1 MKRHFILIVAA
12 FLVLT
17 SAAGLIAEE
26 AVLIDFNKLTADI
39 LPQQDPADPQKTV
52 NTQNSVSMMDFSA
65 LAGQSFTEDQKKVMK
80 TSLAMSNWEVVL
92 ASSSRTNTNQSL
104 SITKEVKVL
113 DTAPQYK
120 GQKVLGI
127 RIHFPEPMFNSWARV
142 KTPFEIPAYEK
153 KAKVDQQGTITP
165 DTTASS
171 SDPTNAKMTRFEGAY
186 DPNTKVKTAY
196 GVVKNVG
203 VIKKVAVNVKGL
215 NFPHSL
221 TVILKDSNND
231 EQEIFMGYLNFDGWQ
246 EKTWENPAYVR
257 DIKNRELR
265 IFPLYPKNTPFVKFD
280 SFLIKRD
287 GSHDGGD
294 FVTYIKDVKILYD
307 KAVINLEEDIDDEAE
322 WGIIQTRENART
334 KAESSRFGQMQVLRY
349 LETIKQDK
357 SESFTPSDGS
367 RAATGTSTK

>member
-1 MKRHFILIVAA
+1 MNRHFILIVAA
-12 FLVLT
+12 LLVLT
-17 SAAGLIAEE
+17 SAVGLVAEE
-26 AVLIDFNKLTADI
+26 AILIDFNKLSADI
-39 LPQQDPADPQKTV
+39 LPKPDPADPQKTV

-80 TSLAMSNWEVVL
+80 TSLAMSNWEVIL
-92 ASSSRTNTNQSL
+92 ASSSRTNVNQTL

-127 RIHFPEPMFNSWARV
+127 RIHFPDPMYNSWAQI
-142 KTPFEIPAYEK
+142 KTPFEVPAYEK
-153 KAKVDQQGTITP
+153 KAKVDQQGVITP
-165 DTTASS
+165 ETSSSS
-171 SDPTNAKMTRFEGAY
+171 SDPTNAKMTRFEGTY
-186 DPNTKVKTAY
+186 DPNTKIKTAY

-221 TVILKDSNND
+221 SVILKDSNNI

-246 EKTWENPAYVR
+246 EKTWENPAYVK
-257 DIKNRELR
+257 DVKNRELR
-265 IFPLYPKNTPFVKFD
+265 IFPLYPKNTPFIKFN

-287 GSHDGGD
+287 GANEGGD

-307 KAVINLEEDIDDEAE
+307 KAVMSMDEDIDDEAE

-334 KAESSRFGQMQVLRY
+334 KAESSRFGQLQVLRY
-349 LETIKQDK
+349 LETLKQDSNEK
-357 SESFTPSDGS
+357 FTPSDGS
-367 RAATGTSTK
+367 ASATSTK